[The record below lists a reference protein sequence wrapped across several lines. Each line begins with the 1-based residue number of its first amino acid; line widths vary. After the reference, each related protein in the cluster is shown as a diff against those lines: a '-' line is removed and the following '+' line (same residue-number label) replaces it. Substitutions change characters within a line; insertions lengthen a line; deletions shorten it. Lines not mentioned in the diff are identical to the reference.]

1 MSADHDDLIRDAE
14 EKLAEANAEVARLR
28 AQLAAEQENEKVRLT
43 AEDGRAEARRRVA
56 ERAGRVERVIEG
68 EKGTGDAEGD
78 AAPLTGTAL
87 GPDEAARRRAG
98 LIGH

>member
-1 MSADHDDLIRDAE
+1 VSADHDDLIRDAE

-56 ERAGRVERVIEG
+56 ERAGRVETVIE
-68 EKGTGDAEGD
+68 
-78 AAPLTGTAL
+78 
-87 GPDEAARRRAG
+87 ARRATAMPRATP
-98 LIGH
+98 LR